1 MSGMLSQEPVVA
13 ASRPAGLTSAE
24 ARQRL
29 AEVGL
34 NAVSEETPS
43 ALAMLVEKVWG
54 PVPWLLE
61 IAIAVQ
67 LALGAYLEAGVV
79 GGLLLFNATL
89 GFLQQG
95 RAGAALA
102 ALRKRLAPTALVL
115 RDGEWGRRPAE
126 ELVPG
131 DVIRV
136 PLGALVPA
144 DVRVGSGSVLV
155 DQSMLT
161 GESIP
166 VEADAGSPLYAGSL
180 VCRGQAIAEVTAT
193 GSRTYFGRAA
203 ELVRL
208 AHARSTGQAAILG
221 ATRGLALVNG
231 SVAVLIVLAA
241 AAIGWPLADVMA
253 PLSWGV
259 LAAALAAA
267 SGFALVL
274 DEIKRP
280 VMSALGVWQA

>member
-1 MSGMLSQEPVVA
+1 
-13 ASRPAGLTSAE
+13 
-24 ARQRL
+24 
-29 AEVGL
+29 
-34 NAVSEETPS
+34 
-43 ALAMLVEKVWG
+43 
-54 PVPWLLE
+54 
-61 IAIAVQ
+61 
-67 LALGAYLEAGVV
+67 
-79 GGLLLFNATL
+79 
-89 GFLQQG
+89 
-95 RAGAALA
+95 
-102 ALRKRLAPTALVL
+102 
-115 RDGEWGRRPAE
+115 
-126 ELVPG
+126 
-131 DVIRV
+131 
-136 PLGALVPA
+136 
-144 DVRVGSGSVLV
+144 VR
-155 DQSMLT
+155 
-161 GESIP
+161 
-166 VEADAGSPLYAGSL
+166 
-180 VCRGQAIAEVTAT
+180 RGQAIAEVTAT